1 MKKLIIFISIIVV
14 IFGALAF
21 LTTYQN
27 NQKAE
32 GNPYGKAKLDPATI
46 GQLDDPLYQNQ
57 ILPDDLK
64 QRLDD
69 GESLTVYF
77 YSPTCVYCQQTT
89 PIVGPLTEEL
99 GIDLK
104 RFNLLEFEDGW
115 NDFNIESTPTM
126 IHFVDGKE
134 EKRVVGLQEE
144 DVFKSW
150 LSDIKEE

>member
-1 MKKLIIFISIIVV
+1 MKKLVIFISIIVV

-27 NQKAE
+27 KQKAE
-32 GNPYGKAKLDPATI
+32 GNPYGKSNLDPATI
-46 GQLDDPLYQNQ
+46 GQLEDPLYQNQ

-69 GESLTVYF
+69 GETLTVYF

-89 PIVGPLTEEL
+89 PIVGPLAEEL

-115 NDFNIESTPTM
+115 NNFNIESTPTI
-126 IHFVDGKE
+126 IHFVDGVE
-134 EKRVVGLQEE
+134 ERRIVGLQEE

-150 LSDIKEE
+150 LSEIEAK

>member
-1 MKKLIIFISIIVV
+1 LKKLIIFVSIIVV

-27 NQKAE
+27 KQKAE
-32 GNPYGKAKLDPATI
+32 GNPYGKAKLDSATI

-115 NDFNIESTPTM
+115 DDFNIESTPTM

-144 DVFKSW
+144 EVFKSW
-150 LSDIKEE
+150 LSDIKVE